1 MTTDISAVLL
11 CFATTVFIVN
21 HFTKLW
27 SDNTLLKFENITFM
41 ETVYKMLQTLYDFIT
56 NSVGQERVHQI
67 SIQALILTA
76 KRIFECAYVTY
87 KTMWTCKMKLPENI

>member
-1 MTTDISAVLL
+1 
-11 CFATTVFIVN
+11 
-21 HFTKLW
+21 
-27 SDNTLLKFENITFM
+27 
-41 ETVYKMLQTLYDFIT
+41 MLQTLYDFIT

-67 SIQALILTA
+67 SIQALIRTA